1 MHPLLGS
8 RLATLVALTG
18 LAIWCGFA
26 LLGFTSGVSP
36 KVTKRA
42 APATNEAVEAI
53 DLAVAD
59 FDEPQVPAA
68 SAIKGDRLPLLSS
81 LPPSQPTAE
90 PKQLKPAEALDYAQA
105 EAEHVRS
112 ARAEALDLCQRHGMH
127 KRYFTVGRRQMW
139 RCER

>member
-1 MHPLLGS
+1 MFLLRS
-8 RLATLVALTG
+8 ELQKP
-18 LAIWCGFA
+18 
-26 LLGFTSGVSP
+26 P
-36 KVTKRA
+36 KETRA
-42 APATNEAVEAI
+42 NEQAVEAI

-68 SAIKGDRLPLLSS
+68 SAIKGDRLPLLSA

-90 PKQLKPAEALDYAQA
+90 PEQLKPAEALDYAQA
-105 EAEHVRS
+105 EAEHIRN

-127 KRYFTVGRRQMW
+127 KRYFNVGRRQMW

>member
-8 RLATLVALTG
+8 RLATPVALTS

-26 LLGFTSGVSP
+26 LLVFSIGASP
-36 KVTKRA
+36 KVPTTA
-42 APATNEAVEAI
+42 APATNEVAE
-53 DLAVAD
+53 AVALTVAD
-59 FDEPQVPAA
+59 VEEPQVPA

-90 PKQLKPAEALDYAQA
+90 PEQLKPAEALDYAQA

-112 ARAEALDLCQRHGMH
+112 ARAEAPDLCQRHGMH
-127 KRYFTVGRRQMW
+127 KRYFTVGRRQSW
-139 RCER
+139 KCER